1 MKRTRIST
9 ALVRRAYI
17 VFACIVAG
25 FAVVAI
31 RILSLQTVDFD
42 FYQKKV
48 VDQLTTESTIS
59 PERGSIYD
67 SNGELLATDITAY
80 RIFISP
86 SGIQTMMSDARKE
99 KEKTGSEKKNDGI
112 DREHI
117 DEVISRGLSEIL
129 GVEYQTVMDLTK
141 KKGSLDATV
150 KRNVDKDTTDKVL
163 KFISENKLGNV
174 LYAEATAK
182 RYYVYGDLAT
192 HVIGFTGTD
201 GNGLY
206 GLEYS
211 YEKELA
217 GTPGKYIIAR
227 DSFGNEMPYEYQSYI
242 DAVDGY
248 DLHTTLN
255 VKIQSILEEQL
266 ESTYLESGS
275 LAGVCGVVMNVKT
288 GAVYAMATYP
298 DFDSNN
304 AWTLCDVY
312 RDQLEKSGYVSG
324 SSEYS
329 SLRSELLL
337 KMWSNKAITD
347 TYIPGSTFKIITSA
361 MGLETGAVKESDQF
375 TCTGSITLAGTKIH
389 CHKVR
394 GHGNLNFAQGLQ
406 QSCNPI
412 LITVGQRV
420 GASAFYDYV
429 KNFGYLEKTGI
440 DLPGE
445 GSTYF
450 WNRSEFNIVQLAT
463 ASFGQ
468 NFKVSSIRHLTSVA
482 SVANGGYL
490 VQPYLVDHITDSD
503 GNIVWKHNSTP
514 IRQVVSTSVCE
525 RVSKILEEGVAG
537 DGGAKNAYVAG
548 YRVAA
553 KTGTSEKIGDNESMR
568 IGSCVAY
575 APADDP
581 EIAIMIVVDEPTQG
595 SLYGSVVAAP
605 YIANCLSQML
615 PYLGVEAKYTDAEAA
630 KMEVEIGEYRGDV
643 AYNAK
648 TAIEKMGLSCEIVG
662 VGTVVTAQVPSAG
675 STLVKENGKVVLYVG
690 DEAVPENDLVIP
702 NVVGMSASAA
712 NRTIINAGF
721 NIRIDGTTN
730 YNAGSGAKAIAQY
743 PAANS
748 IGTRGDVVTVTFR
761 YVDVTD

>member
-1 MKRTRIST
+1 MSRTRIST
-9 ALVRRAYI
+9 RLAKRAYC
-17 VFACIVAG
+17 VFGCIVLG
-25 FAVVAI
+25 FVIVAI
-31 RILSLQTVDFD
+31 RILSLQTINFEY
-42 FYQKKV
+42 YQKKV

-67 SNGELLATDITAY
+67 SDGELLATNITAY

-86 SGIQTMMSDARKE
+86 SGIQSEMKKARQDKE
-99 KEKTGSEKKNDGI
+99 NKNPERKNLDDI
-112 DREHI
+112 
-117 DEVISRGLSEIL
+117 ISRGLSQIL
-129 GVEYQTVMDLTK
+129 DVEYQTVMDLTK
-141 KKGSLDATV
+141 KTGSLDATV
-150 KRNVDKDTTDKVL
+150 KRNVDKETADKVL
-163 KFISENKLGNV
+163 EFISKNQLGNV
-174 LYAEATAK
+174 LYAEATSK
-182 RYYVYGDLAT
+182 RYYVYGDLAA

-206 GLEYS
+206 GLEYYYDKKLS
-211 YEKELA
+211 

-266 ESTYLESGS
+266 ETTYIESGS

-298 DFDSNN
+298 DFDINK
-304 AWTLCDVY
+304 AWDLCDIY
-312 RDQLEKSGYVSG
+312 QNQLDTSGYVTG
-324 SSEYS
+324 SQEYS
-329 SLRSELLL
+329 SLRSSLLL

-375 TCTGSITLAGTKIH
+375 TCSGVIPVAGTKIH

-394 GHGNLNFAQGLQ
+394 GHGSLNFAQGLQ

-412 LITVGQRV
+412 LITVGQRI
-420 GASAFYDYV
+420 GAGVFYDYI

-450 WNRSEFNIVQLAT
+450 WNRNEFNIVQLAT

-490 VQPYLVDHITDSD
+490 VQPHFVDHITDSD
-503 GNIVWKHNSTP
+503 GNTVWQHDAAP
-514 IRQVVSTSVCE
+514 LRQVVSTSVCD
-525 RVSKILEEGVAG
+525 RVSKILEDGVSG

-553 KTGTSEKIGDNESMR
+553 KTGTSEKIGDNDEMR

-595 SLYGSVVAAP
+595 VLYGSVVAAP

-630 KMEVEIGEYRGDV
+630 KMEVEIGEYRGEV
-643 AYNAK
+643 AFNAK
-648 TAIEKMGLSCEIVG
+648 TEIEKLGLDCEIVG

-690 DEAVPENDLVIP
+690 DEVAPENNLVIP

-712 NRTIINAGF
+712 NQTIINAGF

-730 YNAGSGAKAIAQY
+730 YNAGSGAKAIAQS
-743 PAANS
+743 PTAGT
-748 IGTRGDVVTVTFR
+748 IGTRGDVITVTFR